1 MMKRS
6 IFILFTVLSC
16 LVVTSCRDTPDKL
29 RDDYQSLYEET
40 CEILEYLNEG
50 KISSAQAVKALKDYE
65 TDFQKLLDRRAKLE
79 ESGKLTEGSEEY
91 EELSRS
97 LLPVYRRLIAL
108 IRDIHAKGKF
118 TPELSEVL
126 NYEI

>member
-16 LVVTSCRDTPDKL
+16 LVAISCRDTSDKL

-40 CEILEYLNEG
+40 CEILEHLNEG
-50 KISSAQAVKALKDYE
+50 KISSSEAVKALKDYE
-65 TDFQKLLDRRAKLE
+65 ADFQKLLDQRAKLE
-79 ESGKLTEGSEEY
+79 ESGKLTKGSKEY